1 MARGATARTADTDI
15 ENTGNHLSRR
25 RWTGGWE
32 NTLSGLSSDPFP
44 VTNHFE
50 RKMKMKKEK
59 KKNLPM

>member
-1 MARGATARTADTDI
+1 MARGVTARTADVD

-32 NTLSGLSSDPFP
+32 NTPSGLSSDPFP

>member
-1 MARGATARTADTDI
+1 MARGVTARTADTDI

-59 KKNLPM
+59 KNLPM

>member
-1 MARGATARTADTDI
+1 MARGVTARTADVD
-15 ENTGNHLSRR
+15 ENTGNHLSWR

-32 NTLSGLSSDPFP
+32 NTPSGLSSDPFP

-50 RKMKMKKEK
+50 RKMKKEKK

>member
-59 KKNLPM
+59 KNLPM